1 MILDHT
7 SELVWPVIEREIL
20 LPRCGIRMTSM
31 QKATIARLSH
41 VR

>member
-7 SELVWPVIEREIL
+7 SELVWPVIEGEIL
-20 LPRCGIRMTSM
+20 HFVQDDSV
-31 QKATIARLSH
+31 QQATGARLSN

>member
-7 SELVWPVIEREIL
+7 SELVWPIIEGEIL
-20 LPRCGIRMTSM
+20 HFVQDDSV
-31 QKATIARLSH
+31 QKATGGRLPH

>member
-20 LPRCGIRMTSM
+20 HSVQDDQHTKGDHC
-31 QKATIARLSH
+31 AAVAR
-41 VR
+41 

>member
-7 SELVWPVIEREIL
+7 SELVWPVIERAIL
-20 LPRCGIRMTSM
+20 HFVQDDSM
-31 QKATIARLSH
+31 QKATVARLSR

>member
-7 SELVWPVIEREIL
+7 SELVWPVIEGEIL
-20 LPRCGIRMTSM
+20 LPRLRDQDDSV
-31 QKATIARLSH
+31 QKATGGRLPH

>member
-20 LPRCGIRMTSM
+20 HFVQDDSL